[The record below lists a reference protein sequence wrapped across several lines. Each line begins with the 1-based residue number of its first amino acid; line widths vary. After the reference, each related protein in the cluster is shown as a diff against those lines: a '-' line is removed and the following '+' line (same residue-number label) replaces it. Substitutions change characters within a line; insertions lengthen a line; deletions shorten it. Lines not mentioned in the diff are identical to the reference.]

1 MTDIISQGASALSRM
16 IRTRQVSCREV
27 MALTLDRIARMD
39 ATYNAVPIL
48 RPRDELMAEAAACD
62 EELAR
67 GAWRGWLHGIPQ
79 AIKDLANA
87 RGIRTT
93 WGSPLFK
100 DFVATE
106 DSIHVA
112 RARAAGAIIIGK
124 TNTPEFGLGSH
135 SYNPVHGITR
145 NAHDPRLAAGGSSG
159 GAAVALALGYLA
171 VADGSDMGGSL
182 RNPAG
187 WNGVYGFRPSYGRV
201 PQTAIDDVYMGQ
213 LSTDGPMGVTIED
226 LARLLATQAGH
237 DRRAPQSLADE
248 PGLGEIAIAAMK
260 GRRIGWL
267 GGYGGQCAMEPG
279 VLELCAGALR
289 HFEAM
294 GAIVEPAMPEFDM
307 ERLWQAFVRL
317 RHFGVAGKHRASF
330 EDPRKRALMKP
341 ELQWEIEGSLG
352 LSGQDVYAA
361 SVVRTAWTRAV
372 DALFERY
379 DLLALPSAQLFAFPA
394 EWHWPREIAG
404 RAMDS
409 YHRWMEI
416 VIGPTMAGG
425 PALVVPAGIDA
436 KGRHMGLQLWGP
448 ARADR
453 DVLAAAAAYEQVAR
467 PCA

>member
-1 MTDIISQGASALSRM
+1 MTDIISDGASALSRR
-16 IRTRQVSCREV
+16 IRQRQVSCREV
-27 MALTLDRIARMD
+27 MALTLDRIAQKD

-67 GAWRGWLHGIPQ
+67 GIWRGWLHGIPQ

-87 RGIRTT
+87 KGIRTT

-112 RARAAGAIIIGK
+112 RARAAGAIMIGK

-135 SYNPVHGITR
+135 SYNPVHGVTR
-145 NAHDPRLAAGGSSG
+145 NAHDSKLAAGGSSG
-159 GAAVALALGYLA
+159 GAAVALALGYLS

-201 PQTAIDDVYMGQ
+201 PGTAVDDVYMGQ

-226 LARLLATQAGH
+226 VARLLATQAGY
-237 DRRAPQSLADE
+237 DRRAPQSFADE
-248 PGLGEIAIAAMK
+248 PGLGEISAATMK
-260 GRRIGWL
+260 GKRIGWL
-267 GGYGGQCAMEPG
+267 GGYGGHCAMEPG
-279 VLELCAGALR
+279 VFELCAGALK

-294 GAIVEPAMPEFDM
+294 GAIVEPAMPDFDM
-307 ERLWQAFVRL
+307 ERLWRAFVQL
-317 RHFGVAGKHRASF
+317 RHFGVAGKQRAAYD
-330 EDPRKRALMKP
+330 DPAKRTLMKP
-341 ELQWEIEGSLG
+341 ELQWEVEGSLK
-352 LSGQDVYAA
+352 LSGQDIYAA

-372 DALFERY
+372 DALFDRY
-379 DLLALPSAQLFAFPA
+379 DLLALPTAQCFAFPA
-394 EWHWPREIAG
+394 EWHWPKEIGG

-416 VIGPTMAGG
+416 VVGPTMAGG
-425 PALVVPAGIDA
+425 PSLAVPAGVDE
-436 KGRHMGLQLWGP
+436 KGRHIGLQLWGR

-453 DVLAAAAAYEQVAR
+453 WVLSAGAAYEQVAR
-467 PCA
+467 PRR